1 MIRKQGE
8 RRGTGNLFI
17 EFLCFSIIL
26 WVSSPF
32 VSSAHHRWRSVL
44 RPPAVRF
51 LDSVRCG
58 ASVDRRPHYRVTPT
72 TTNRHPQIQKE
83 QINTHNHTLLAH
95 IHVFISPWN
104 KISTTNCFPSSPI
117 YFPPNFLLQFY
128 ILTECTFYINRGSK
142 IY

>member
-1 MIRKQGE
+1 MLNFIWWSESRGKGE
-8 RRGTGNLFI
+8 EQKIYLLSFCVFLLFY
-17 EFLCFSIIL
+17 ESVLPS
-26 WVSSPF
+26 SSPLIT
-32 VSSAHHRWRSVL
+32 AGG
-44 RPPAVRF
+44 RF

-72 TTNRHPQIQKE
+72 TTNRHPQIQKK